1 MTQPVGVARQKRQA
15 PFLRRRHPIGQAV
28 MKTVV
33 PDFAQ
38 LKSGMK
44 AAWMAGDFG
53 QIASSVSAEEE
64 SFVTRLGL
72 KAGARLLDVACGT
85 GNSAVPAARAGAMVT
100 GVDIATNLIEQA
112 RKRAAAEQLEIQFE
126 EGDAEELPFADR
138 SFDVVVS
145 IFGAMFA
152 PRPERVAAEFLRV
165 CKSGG
170 MIAMG
175 NWTSQGFVSL
185 TNQLT
190 AKMVPPP
197 PGVPL
202 PSLWGDE
209 STVKQRLGHGCSQ
222 LDCTRR
228 KIVMAYPFP
237 PKEMVA
243 FFRRYMGPT
252 QMAFSR
258 LDAAGQATLAAELES
273 LWVENNIATDN
284 TTAVESEYLE
294 VRAIR
299 A

>member
-1 MTQPVGVARQKRQA
+1 MQTA
-15 PFLRRRHPIGQAV
+15 
-28 MKTVV
+28 T

-53 QIASSVSAEEE
+53 QIAGFVSGEEE
-64 SFVTRLGL
+64 GFVARLNL
-72 KAGARLLDVACGT
+72 KPGTRLLDVACGT
-85 GNSAVPAARAGAMVT
+85 GNSALPAARVGAKVT
-100 GVDIATNLIEQA
+100 GVDIATNLLEQA
-112 RKRAAAEQLEIQFE
+112 RKRAAAEQLEIHFE
-126 EGDAEELPFADR
+126 EGDAEELPFADH
-138 SFDVVVS
+138 SFDAVVS

-165 CKSGG
+165 CKPGG
-170 MIAMG
+170 TIAMA
-175 NWTSQGFVSL
+175 NWTSQGFVAK
-185 TNQLT
+185 TNQLV

-197 PGVPL
+197 PGVP
-202 PSLWGDE
+202 PPNLWGDE
-209 STVKQRLGHGCSQ
+209 STVSQRIGHGCSQ
-222 LDCTRR
+222 LHCTRR

-237 PKEMVA
+237 PTEMVA

-252 QMAFSR
+252 QVAFSR
-258 LDAAGQATLAAELES
+258 LDAPGQANLAAQLES
-273 LWVENNIATDN
+273 LWVEHDIATDG

>member
-1 MTQPVGVARQKRQA
+1 MAQAVGVARQKRQA

-28 MKTVV
+28 METVA

-53 QIASSVSAEEE
+53 QIATFVSGEEE
-64 SFVTRLGL
+64 DFVARLKFKPGT
-72 KAGARLLDVACGT
+72 RLLDVACGT
-85 GNSAVPAARAGAMVT
+85 GNSAIPAARTGAKVT
-100 GVDIATNLIEQA
+100 GVDIATNLLEQA
-112 RKRAAAEQLEIQFE
+112 RKRAAAEQLDIHFE
-126 EGDAEELPFADR
+126 EGDAEELSFADH
-138 SFDVVVS
+138 SFDAVVS

-170 MIAMG
+170 MIAMA
-175 NWTSQGFVSL
+175 NWTSQGFVAK
-185 TNQLT
+185 TNHLV
-190 AKMVPPP
+190 AKLVPPP
-197 PGVPL
+197 PGVP
-202 PSLWGDE
+202 PPHLWGDE
-209 STVKQRLGHGCSQ
+209 STIEQRLGHGCAQ
-222 LDCTRR
+222 LSCTRR
-228 KIVMAYPFP
+228 KVQMAYPFP

-273 LWVENNIATDN
+273 LWVEHNIATDG

>member
-1 MTQPVGVARQKRQA
+1 MPRGESRQHRSLARPHLKGHVVMSTIA
-15 PFLRRRHPIGQAV
+15 PNL
-28 MKTVV
+28 
-33 PDFAQ
+33 AQ

-53 QIASSVSAEEE
+53 QIAGFVSDEEE
-64 SFVTRLGL
+64 SFVGRLNLKPGTRV
-72 KAGARLLDVACGT
+72 LDVACGT
-85 GNSAVPAARAGAMVT
+85 GNSAIPAARAGAKVT
-100 GVDIATNLIEQA
+100 GVDIAPNLLKQA
-112 RKRAAAEQLEIQFE
+112 RKRAEAERLDIRFE
-126 EGDAEELPFADR
+126 EGDAEELPCADR

-165 CKSGG
+165 SKSGG
-170 MIAMG
+170 IIAMA

-185 TNQLT
+185 TNQVVARL
-190 AKMVPPP
+190 VPPP
-197 PGVPL
+197 QGIPA

-209 STVKQRLGHGCSQ
+209 STVRQRLGHGCSQ

-258 LDAAGQATLAAELES
+258 LDAAGQATLASQLES
-273 LWVENNIATDN
+273 LWVEHNRATDG
-284 TTAVESEYLE
+284 TTAVEGEYLE
-294 VRAIR
+294 VHAIR